1 LSKEDKLQ
9 RVYETAE
16 AFRVAQQ
23 SVAPGGRI
31 REEFIDSIMDAK
43 DAKASQREISE
54 RCVIEPNSSK
64 HVSRQR
70 VAQFIEERRKKSV

>member
-43 DAKASQREISE
+43 DARLVNVKSLS
-54 RCVIEPNSSK
+54 VVSS
-64 HVSRQR
+64 SLIRP
-70 VAQFIEERRKKSV
+70 SM